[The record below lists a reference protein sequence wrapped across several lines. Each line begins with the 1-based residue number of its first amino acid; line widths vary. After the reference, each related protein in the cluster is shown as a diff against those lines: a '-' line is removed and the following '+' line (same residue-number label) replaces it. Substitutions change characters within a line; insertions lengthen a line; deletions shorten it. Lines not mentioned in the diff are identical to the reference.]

1 MFGRGIAINPASI
14 KSAVTGQ
21 STSVMNMDPIAQK
34 IKNIPRIRPVI
45 FLYMVCMLLSRLPR
59 NPHAAPDDFTDEF
72 VIRHELNWLINT
84 IVA

>member
-14 KSAVTGQ
+14 KSAVNGQ
-21 STSVMNMDPIAQK
+21 GTSVMNMGPSPQK
-34 IKNIPRIRPVI
+34 KKNIPRIWPVI
-45 FLYMVCMLLSRLPR
+45 FLYVVCMLFSKLPR

-72 VIRHELNWLINT
+72 VIRHALNWLINA